1 MSKEI
6 PHNSP
11 TFKQNAFEKAEGYNY
26 QPTSQERQGR
36 LVGMYLTGAG
46 MYPGIPL
53 EPKSQEEI
61 VMYRL
66 GRGKGGP
73 VGLPELQQDE
83 HGKGFISQFTARVHA
98 LKNRHGF
105 RILNRVDYTSN
116 PVKSWYWVQVNESGF
131 PVLDSVP
138 MAERKTGTPKTSP
151 RTAKNSTTPRQS
163 SLAPIGS
170 YEEIQAQDEHGQSL
184 LFGDLGRRL
193 PPSNTGKTF
202 ADRER
207 GA

>member
-1 MSKEI
+1 MSREYSDSNSEI
-6 PHNSP
+6 KSRP
-11 TFKQNAFEKAEGYNY
+11 FEKAEGYNY

-46 MYPGIPL
+46 MYPDIPL
-53 EPKSQEEI
+53 EPKSQEEK

-116 PVKSWYWVQVNESGF
+116 PVKSWYWLEVNESGF

-138 MAERKTGTPKTSP
+138 MAERKTGKPKTSP
-151 RTAKNSTTPRQS
+151 RTAKNSATPRQS
-163 SLAPIGS
+163 QLTPIGV
-170 YEEIQAQDEHGQSL
+170 EPPPQDERGQSL
-184 LFGDLGRRL
+184 LFGDLRPAR
-193 PPSNTGKTF
+193 PSPCKSF
-202 ADRER
+202 EQLER